1 MLAPHFLTRKG
12 QNMTLLESP
21 RLDSLDEA
29 AASLAA
35 PADSSPINTVITE
48 LKQRG
53 ADADWNGAALLKLAE
68 VGVSDVHFV
77 IDSVSSHL
85 HIYAKFER
93 NRHDII
99 TITDQAASRRVFNS
113 LKTKAGLG
121 SQHQSHEP
129 KDGRLELETRD
140 GDPSQSPLAFARAT
154 RFKLVAEGEKV
165 VLRLPQLGAIRTLDQ
180 FGITQ
185 TNGEAIH
192 ELLERSRGL
201 IFAAGP
207 TNEGKSTLLRAI
219 TEFLGHQFGTIY
231 TVEDPVEQLLHRAE
245 QMEVN
250 TSNGTRAGFA
260 DILASI
266 KRADPDLVIIGEVR
280 DRETA
285 RLAAQLADMG
295 KLVLTSI
302 HGADGVSALRQFVQ
316 LAETSPLSVLDG
328 VAGVISQRLVRRTN
342 PAGGYSGLH
351 AIHEVLVKSNELVDA
366 MIEGRSSVLLHSI
379 AEAQSTS
386 FRDNLAELIQNQ
398 ITDSAEA
405 RRILGGGA
413 GL

>member
-1 MLAPHFLTRKG
+1 
-12 QNMTLLESP
+12 MTLLESP
-21 RLDSLDEA
+21 RLNYQEQEA
-29 AASLAA
+29 P
-35 PADSSPINTVITE
+35 PALTTERPTIDTVVAE
-48 LKQRG
+48 LKALG
-53 ADADWNGAALLKLAE
+53 AGADWNGEALLQLAE

-77 IDSVSSHL
+77 IDSVSAHL

-93 NRHDII
+93 DRHDII
-99 TITDQAASRRVFNS
+99 TIADPAASRRVFNS
-113 LKTKAGLG
+113 LKTNAGLG
-121 SQHQSHEP
+121 SQHGSHEP
-129 KDGRLELETRD
+129 KDGRLELRANG

-154 RFKLVAEGEKV
+154 RFKLVAAGEKV

-180 FGITQ
+180 FGITA
-185 TNGEAIH
+185 TNEEAIGR
-192 ELLERSRGL
+192 LLERAQGL

-219 TEFLGHQFGTIY
+219 TEFLADRFGTIY
-231 TVEDPVEQLLHRAE
+231 TVEDPVEQLLQRAE

-250 TSNGTRAGFA
+250 TTNDTRAGFA

-302 HGADGVSALRQFVQ
+302 HGGDGVSALRQFVQ

-328 VAGVISQRLVRRTN
+328 VAGVISQRLVRRSN
-342 PAGGYSGLH
+342 GLGGYSGLQ

-386 FRDNLAELIQNQ
+386 FRDNLAELIQKQ

-405 RRILGGGA
+405 RRVLGGGA

>member
-1 MLAPHFLTRKG
+1 
-12 QNMTLLESP
+12 MTLLESP
-21 RLDSLDEA
+21 RLDYPDQEA
-29 AASLAA
+29 I
-35 PADSSPINTVITE
+35 PAVAVTRSPIDAVVAE
-48 LKQRG
+48 LNSLG
-53 ADADWNGAALLKLAE
+53 AGADWNGKALLQLAE

-93 NRHDII
+93 TRHDII
-99 TITDQAASRRVFNS
+99 TIEDPVASRRVFNS
-113 LKTKAGLG
+113 LKTNAGLG
-121 SQHQSHEP
+121 SQHASHEP
-129 KDGRLELETRD
+129 KDGRLELRTSETD
-140 GDPSQSPLAFARAT
+140 TTQSPLAFARAT
-154 RFKLVAEGEKV
+154 RFKLVAAGEKV

-180 FGITQ
+180 FGITE
-185 TNGEAIH
+185 TNEQAIRR
-192 ELLERSRGL
+192 LLERARGL

-219 TEFLGHQFGTIY
+219 TEFLADRFGTIY
-231 TVEDPVEQLLHRAE
+231 TVEDPVEQLLPRAE

-250 TSNGTRAGFA
+250 TTNDTRAGFA

-328 VAGVISQRLVRRTN
+328 VAGVISQRLVRRSN
-342 PAGGYSGLH
+342 GLGGYSGLH
-351 AIHEVLVKSNELVDA
+351 AIHEVLEKSNELVDA

-386 FRDNLAELIQNQ
+386 FRDNLAELIQRQ
-398 ITDSAEA
+398 VTDSAEA
-405 RRILGGGA
+405 RRVLGGGA